1 MGRFDLSDEEWAV
14 IKPLLPKG
22 TRGPIRCS
30 ADDRRILNAIFYIL
44 RTGAPWADL
53 PERYGSHKT
62 AYNRYNRW
70 AKREIWGDIFEALA
84 ASCKDSLLFI
94 DSTIVKAHRAS
105 AGALKKGDYWAN
117 ISATHAA
124 VGRVRFT
131 QPSMHRD
138 CHCG

>member
-22 TRGPIRCS
+22 TRGPIRCA
-30 ADDRRILNAIFYIL
+30 ADDRRILNAIVYIL
-44 RTGAPWADL
+44 RTGAP
-53 PERYGSHKT
+53 
-62 AYNRYNRW
+62 
-70 AKREIWGDIFEALA
+70 WGDIFEALA

-94 DSTIVKAHRAS
+94 DGTIVKAHRAS
-105 AGALKKGDYWAN
+105 AGALKKGEYWAN

-124 VGRVRFT
+124 VGRARFT
-131 QPSMHRD
+131 QPSMHMD

>member
-14 IKPLLPKG
+14 IFPLLPQR
-22 TRGPIRCS
+22 TRGPRRKPS
-30 ADDRRILNAIFYIL
+30 DDQRILNAIFYIL

-53 PERYGSHKT
+53 PNRYGSHKT

-70 AKREIWGDIFEALA
+70 AKRGLWGTMFEALA

-105 AGALKKGDYWAN
+105 AGARKKGVYWTN
-117 ISATHAA
+117 ISAAHAA
-124 VGRVRFT
+124 VGRARFT
-131 QPSMHRD
+131 RR
-138 CHCG
+138 